1 MHSDA
6 IEAGR
11 RPADDAAAFDSIE
24 QLMSPEV
31 IEKSYHYGQ
40 VGIRMQK
47 RLPLK
52 QPYETKLHNLMVR
65 LSQRIK
71 KKVDKYMLIG
81 NKKKLRQYLREEW
94 AIIGMLRHGYEF
106 QTVLQMH
113 LRNIRL
119 DLVPTHYD
127 YPEFYKF

>member
-11 RPADDAAAFDSIE
+11 KPADDAAGLNSIE

-52 QPYETKLHNLMVR
+52 RDREMRLQNTMVR
-65 LSQRIK
+65 LYRRIK
-71 KKVDKYMLIG
+71 KKVDKYIRIG
-81 NKKKLRQYLREEW
+81 NKSKLRKYLREEW

-106 QTVLQMH
+106 QTVLQIHM
-113 LRNIRL
+113 RNTRL

-127 YPEFYKF
+127 YPEFY